1 MSGGGGIGLVRD
13 PRQAS
18 GATFL
23 ELFFDL
29 AFVFAFTR
37 LSQELRQ
44 DVSWYGVWDTLVT
57 LLALWWVWSTTV
69 WLTERLDPDR
79 LLTQLVVIVIMFWAL
94 VIAAAVPDAFED
106 HGTVFAIGYVTV
118 QFVRGLFMLVAL
130 RGHPLY
136 RATIHSL
143 AWTAASGVLWVIGG
157 PVDRHIQE
165 PLWTVAIIVDYLAAS
180 LGWPLPGKGTA
191 TNLNLPVG
199 SEHLA
204 ERYRQFLIIALGD
217 MILVTASS
225 FSEGGLTAHRWLAF
239 GSAFVTTVLFWRIYI
254 YRAGE
259 LLGHAIAAA
268 EQPTRSSQATS
279 YAHLVMVI
287 GIVFTTVANEL
298 TIDHPFGGVHL
309 AWTVV
314 VVVGPA
320 VFLFGRALFELTVFR
335 RMSRARLTGIALIL
349 LLFPLAQLVPLLA
362 TTTLVD
368 VVLLAVAVTN
378 AMTWR
383 YRPISVHRA
392 TVSGDSSP

>member
-1 MSGGGGIGLVRD
+1 MSGGGQIGLVRD

-37 LSQELRQ
+37 LSQEFYKE
-44 DVSWYGVWDTLVT
+44 VGWYGLWDTMVS

-79 LLTQLVVIVIMFWAL
+79 TLTQLVVIVIMFWAL
-94 VIAAAVPDAFED
+94 VIAAAVPEAFED
-106 HGTVFAIGYVTV
+106 NGTVFAVGYVTV

-136 RATIHSL
+136 RATLYSL
-143 AWTAASGVLWVIGG
+143 AWSAASGVLWVIGG

-191 TNLNLPVG
+191 TNFDLPVG

-217 MILVTASS
+217 MVLVTATT
-225 FSEGGLTAHRWLAF
+225 FSVRGLTTSRWEAF
-239 GSAFVTTVLFWRIYI
+239 VSAFVTTVLLWRIYI

-259 LLGHAIAAA
+259 LLGRAIAAA
-268 EQPTRSSQATS
+268 EQPSRSSQAAS
-279 YAHLVMVI
+279 YAHLVMVV
-287 GIVFTTVANEL
+287 GIVLTTVANEL
-298 TIDHPFGGVHL
+298 TINHPFGPQHP

-314 VVVGPA
+314 LVVGPA
-320 VFLFGRALFELTVFR
+320 VFLFGRALFELTVFG
-335 RMSRARLTGIALIL
+335 RMSRARLTGMALIL
-349 LLFPLAQLVPLLA
+349 LLLPLAQLVPLLA
-362 TTTLVD
+362 TATLID
-368 VVLLAVAVTN
+368 LVLLAVAVTN
-378 AMTWR
+378 AITWR
-383 YRPISVHRA
+383 YRPVGVRR
-392 TVSGDSSP
+392 TVVTGDSTP

>member
-1 MSGGGGIGLVRD
+1 MSGGGQIGLVRD

-37 LSQELRQ
+37 LSQELHKE
-44 DVSWYGVWDTLVT
+44 VSWYGVWDTLVT

-118 QFVRGLFMLVAL
+118 QLVRGLFMLVAL

-136 RATIHSL
+136 RATLHSL
-143 AWTAASGVLWVIGG
+143 AWAAASGVLWLLGG

-165 PLWTVAIIVDYLAAS
+165 PLWTAAIIVDYAAAS
-180 LGWPLPGKGTA
+180 LGWPLPGKGKA
-191 TNLNLPVG
+191 TDLNLPVG

-217 MILVTASS
+217 MILVTAST
-225 FSEGGLTAHRWLAF
+225 FSVGGLTANRWAAF
-239 GSAFVTTVLFWRIYI
+239 ISAFVTTVLFWRIYI

-268 EQPTRSSQATS
+268 EQPSRSSQATS
-279 YAHLVMVI
+279 YAHLVMVT
-287 GIVFTTVANEL
+287 GIVLTTVANEL
-298 TIDHPFGGVHL
+298 TIDHPFGDPHV

-320 VFLFGRALFELTVFR
+320 VFLLGRALFELTVFG

-349 LLFPLAQLVPLLA
+349 ALFPLAQLVPLAA

-368 VVLLAVAVTN
+368 AVLLAVAVTN

-383 YRPISVHRA
+383 LRPVRVRGSV
-392 TVSGDSSP
+392 VSGDSSP